1 MNSQILRKF
10 AYKKDQNGII
20 NRYLREEKA
29 WAEHLKNTRDFIIQA
44 AENKEKS
51 SCVIL
56 GSGWLLDVPIEKL
69 NTIFDKIYLVDI
81 VHPKQITHK
90 FRKNEK
96 IVFVEADISGYLET
110 TYRFIKENKKKPET
124 LINIKENFA
133 PELTGL
139 IKSASMVVSV
149 NILNQL
155 DILIC
160 DYITKLNIYPDDEI
174 NRFRKIIQQ
183 THLDLLPQNKSC
195 IITDYE
201 ELNYDDNMKLIK
213 TKPLVYTNLPK
224 TGKLIKW
231 RWNFDMHK
239 TYHRKY
245 KTVFKVMAW
254 EK

>member
-1 MNSQILRKF
+1 MNDQILRKF

-20 NRYLREEKA
+20 NRYLREEKG
-29 WAEHLKNTRDFIIQA
+29 WKEHLNNTKKFIIQA

-51 SCVIL
+51 SCIIL
-56 GSGWLLDVPIEKL
+56 GSGWLLDVPIEIL
-69 NTIFDKIYLVDI
+69 NNIFDKIYLVDI

-110 TYRFIKENKKKPET
+110 TYRFIKENKKKPVP
-124 LINIKENFA
+124 LVNIKKSFDY
-133 PELTGL
+133 ELSEL

-160 DYITKLNIYPDDEI
+160 DYIIKFNIYPDDEF
-174 NRFRKIIQQ
+174 NYFRKRIQQ
-183 THLDLLPQNKSC
+183 AHLDLLPQNKSC
-195 IITDYE
+195 IITDYK

-213 TKPLVYTNLPK
+213 TKPLIYIDLPK
-224 TGKLIKW
+224 ANNLLKW